1 MKKFLNYKDC
11 IDYLFNLERRGIKY
25 DLTNIRKLLR
35 FSGNPHKNFKSIHI
49 AGTNGKGS
57 VSSIINSILIES
69 KINAGLYT
77 SPHISDFRER
87 IQVGGKFISK
97 KFVLDYTARL
107 FDEIERIKPSFF
119 EVTTAMA
126 FEYFSF
132 MKVKYAVIETGLGG
146 RLDSTNI
153 VTPLLSVITAISLDH
168 TGYLGKTIKS
178 ITNEKGG
185 IIKKNVPVVIGNLS
199 DQSTLILKKTAK
211 KNNSPFILSHR
222 KRNITISKRDA
233 AGFQFSTDNLTDV
246 LFPVTGDYQQNN
258 IQTALA
264 TIEVLGEKEKLN
276 FKEENIKKGFEN
288 VKKNSYLK
296 GRFEKISED
305 PAVIIDVSHNVQAIK
320 NIRNNLKYFKYKKL
334 FVIFAMMAD
343 KDFKSCLN
351 EIDKLGAEKVIIT
364 KPDYRRAA
372 EPDQI
377 FRSLK
382 AANEKYVLNDNV
394 KSSYEYVSKLATK
407 NDLILV
413 TGSFFL
419 VSDFLDVFKNSDSK

>member
-1 MKKFLNYKDC
+1 MKKFHNYKDC

-35 FSGNPHKNFKSIHI
+35 LSGNPHRNFKSIHI

-69 KINAGLYT
+69 KIKTGLYT

-87 IQVGGKFISK
+87 IQVSGKFISK
-97 KFVLDYTARL
+97 KFVSDFTNRSY
-107 FDEIERIKPSFF
+107 DIIEKIKPSFF

-126 FEYFSF
+126 FEYFSI

-153 VTPLLSVITAISLDH
+153 IKPVLSVITAVSLDH
-168 TGYLGKTIKS
+168 TGYLGTTIAG
-178 ITNEKGG
+178 ITYEKAG
-185 IIKKNVPVVIGNLS
+185 IIKKNVPVVTGNLS
-199 DQSTLILKKTAK
+199 ANSVSIIKKQAK
-211 KNNSPFILSHR
+211 KNNSPLVLSQ
-222 KRNITISKRDA
+222 KKKNISISRRDA
-233 AGFQFSTDNLTDV
+233 GGFYFSTGNLNDV
-246 LFPVTGDYQQNN
+246 HFPVTGDYQLNN
-258 IQTALA
+258 IRTALSS
-264 TIEVLGEKEKLN
+264 IEVLSVKEKLN
-276 FKEENIKKGFEN
+276 FKEENIKRGFEN
-288 VKKNSYLK
+288 LKKNSHLN
-296 GRFEKISED
+296 GRFEKISDD
-305 PAVIIDVSHNVQAIK
+305 PAIIIDVSHNVQAIR
-320 NIRNNLKYFKYKKL
+320 NTGNNLKYFKYKKL

-351 EIDKLGAEKVIIT
+351 EIDKLNAAKIIIT

-372 EPDQI
+372 EPDKI
-377 FRSLK
+377 YSSLK
-382 AANEKYVLNDNV
+382 AKNEKYVLISDV
-394 KSSYEYVSKLATK
+394 KKSYEYISKLVTK

-419 VSDFLDVFKNSDSK
+419 VSDFLEVFNKRNSL

>member
-11 IDYLFNLERRGIKY
+11 IDYLFNLERRGVKY

-35 FSGNPHKNFKSIHI
+35 FSGNPHRNFRSIHI

-57 VSSIINSILIES
+57 VSSIIYSILIES
-69 KINAGLYT
+69 KIKAGLYT
-77 SPHISDFRER
+77 SPHILDFRER
-87 IQVGGKFISK
+87 IQVNGKFVSK
-97 KFVLDYTARL
+97 KFVLDFTARL

-153 VTPLLSVITAISLDH
+153 ITPLLSVITAISLDH
-168 TGYLGKTIKS
+168 TDYLGKTIKS
-178 ITNEKGG
+178 ITYEKGG

-199 DQSTLILKKTAK
+199 GHSSLILKKTAK

-222 KRNITISKRDA
+222 KNISISKRDA
-233 AGFQFSTDNLTDV
+233 AGFHFSADNLTDV

-264 TIEVLGEKEKLN
+264 SIEVLGEKEKLN
-276 FKEENIKKGFEN
+276 FKEEHIKKGFEN
-288 VKKNSYLK
+288 VKKNSHLN
-296 GRFEKISED
+296 GRFEKISDD
-305 PAVIIDVSHNVQAIK
+305 PSVIIDVSHNLQAIK

-351 EIDKLGAEKVIIT
+351 EIDKLGAEKVVIT

-377 FRSLK
+377 LRSLK
-382 AANEKYVLNDNV
+382 VVNEKYVLNANV
-394 KSSYEYVSKLATK
+394 KTSYEYVSKLATK

-419 VSDFLDVFKNSDSK
+419 VSDFLDVFNKA